1 MTGLIVRID
10 LGPHGRL
17 GPGKLLLLENI
28 EKHGSISAA
37 GRAMNMSYR
46 QAWSLID
53 QLNHA
58 FKEPVVISQTGGKS
72 GGGAALT
79 EFGKLLLA
87 HCSAIIA
94 NAKKTSGPHLEFI
107 QAVLRPEVEG
117 ETGEA
122 KSTPTADG
130 KGLPPDG
137 PDPSGATAGLVSKA
151 RRTR

>member
-17 GPGKLLLLENI
+17 GPGKLMLLENI
-28 EKHGSISAA
+28 GKHGSISAA

-46 QAWSLID
+46 QAWSLVD
-53 QLNHA
+53 QLNQA

-79 EFGKLLLA
+79 DFGKLLLA

-94 NAKKTSGPHLEFI
+94 NAKKTSGPHLEFVA
-107 QAVLRPEVEG
+107 AVLRPVAPMPEIAPVSG
-117 ETGEA
+117 R
-122 KSTPTADG
+122 KSDLENASSGPTNP
-130 KGLPPDG
+130 KR
-137 PDPSGATAGLVSKA
+137 SSKKKPA
-151 RRTR
+151 Q